1 MGKKHKSF
9 FKKFINNL
17 LIIVCLL
24 IIMILVYPFSMT
36 FSKPK
41 AGNFNHIIKEG
52 LENNQD
58 TLVTKIAMLGAH
70 DAFSNKIS
78 LTSKVDPAE
87 DSIVSTPVIN
97 KVIKGMIVRE
107 AKSQKSGS
115 EQLLNSGVRYFDIR
129 LSYMDNTWYTKHSLI
144 SDKLSTYLI
153 PMIKFLSDNPGE
165 LVILDIQHCYY
176 GNTDYNGLIEDLKN
190 IKYEGKNI
198 FDFLNYIPLITPLEL
213 LTYRLATLNGSK
225 SGIVM
230 LVKNETTAYTYNYEK
245 SIRSN
250 WHNKITDDEMFKGIE
265 EENDYL
271 KKHKLENI
279 GKFKVNQAQK
289 TGQINSQILSTII
302 GWSLLDLANNFN
314 EKLINHENFDDWL
327 NQMPI
332 VMVDYADS
340 TKGNFN
346 KLINQKL
353 LKYNQNL

>member
-1 MGKKHKSF
+1 MAKKRKSSITI
-9 FKKFINNL
+9 FINYFTTIL
-17 LIIVCLL
+17 CLL

-36 FSKPK
+36 FTNPK
-41 AGNFNHIIKEG
+41 KGNFNHVIKDG

-58 TLVTKIAMLGAH
+58 TLVTNIAMLGAH

-97 KVIKGMIVRE
+97 KIIKGMIVRE

-129 LSYMDNTWYTKHSLI
+129 LSYMNNTWYTKHSLI
-144 SDKLSTYLI
+144 SDKLSNYLI
-153 PMIKFLSDNPGE
+153 PMIKFLSENPGE

-176 GNTDYNGLIEDLKN
+176 GTSDYNGLINDLKN
-190 IKYEGKNI
+190 ITYEGKNI

-213 LTYRLATLNGSK
+213 LTYRLATLNGNK

-230 LVKNETTAYTYNYEK
+230 LVKNETTAYSYNYEK

-250 WHNKITDDEMFKGIE
+250 WHNKITDEEMFEGIE
-265 EENDYL
+265 EENEYL
-271 KKHKLENI
+271 KTHKLEYI

-289 TGQINSQILSTII
+289 TGQINSQILDTII

-314 EKLINHENFDDWL
+314 QKLINHEHFDDWL
-327 NQMPI
+327 KQMPI

-346 KLINQKL
+346 ELINQKL
-353 LKYNQNL
+353 INYNKNL